1 MQQPSLLPVAGHYR
15 GKGSDENRQ
24 IRRRSLCSLLLIVI
38 PGPATRALYNVH
50 LPAERDGRNDKEER
64 KEPHAG
70 LADKLGDIPTR
81 STAKGFGHKLR
92 SPEKD
97 LRSND

>member
-1 MQQPSLLPVAGHYR
+1 MNLADWKNASSPHFFVLAPGKSAGR
-15 GKGSDENRQ
+15 G
-24 IRRRSLCSLLLIVI
+24 LCNLLLIVI
-38 PGPATRALYNVH
+38 PRPAPRALYNMH
-50 LPAERDGRNDKEER
+50 LPAERNGRNDKEER
-64 KEPHAG
+64 KKPHAG
-70 LADKLGDIPTR
+70 LADKLGYISTR

>member
-1 MQQPSLLPVAGHYR
+1 MKTAKSAGR
-15 GKGSDENRQ
+15 GLR
-24 IRRRSLCSLLLIVI
+24 SLLLIVI
-38 PGPATRALYNVH
+38 PGLAPRTLYDIH
-50 LPAERDGRNDKEER
+50 LPAERNGRNDKKER
-64 KEPHAG
+64 KKTHAG

-81 STAKGFGHKLR
+81 STAKRFSHKLR